1 MKDQSRYKIVLD
13 ERKIRPATA
22 YSAKSGS
29 PRPHALHQPPS
40 AFWCLPANG
49 RTLATHTKKAPE
61 MDAAAVR
68 GRPLD
73 AVIGFRYAAALF
85 HLNTN
90 RLLFGDTRAVWTAV
104 AADENLP
111 DGPPASSFYIK

>member
-1 MKDQSRYKIVLD
+1 MSG
-13 ERKIRPATA
+13 
-22 YSAKSGS
+22 KSG
-29 PRPHALHQPPS
+29 QPP
-40 AFWCLPANG
+40 PTRRNPDHRV
-49 RTLATHTKKAPE
+49 RTLCINHRLLFGVFPPMDALWPHTKKAPE

-68 GRPLD
+68 GRPLV

-85 HLNTN
+85 YLNTN
-90 RLLFGDTRAVWTAV
+90 RLLFGDTQAVWTAV